1 MESFILILASNT
13 IKYMAYMNSFL
24 RRISLISLLILSL
37 SVVSS
42 IAQRTV
48 FSLSEYNKGN
58 NLPEELIKD
67 IVTDGYGIPHFAT
80 DNGLYALI
88 RNEFHIINPPKGKS
102 TFFKAFSVLKDH
114 TILVIA
120 DDAIYKLVHGKE
132 ANYLELFIDC
142 NNGDTYPHFP
152 KHIFEDSQNR
162 IWIADHTDVFCYTDS
177 ELYKYKMDE
186 KNKTTSFARSYQFV
200 ELDQGQIITVSQKG
214 WFYRLNEGTNSF
226 EEINEKADFIVHS
239 IFLHRSNEFLLGTS
253 KGLMNYKCSSDGRIL
268 EKKIL
273 DPYIVASCII
283 PIKNDRFLVGTWFQ
297 GLVEICCQ
305 PQIRIYPVGGFPSF
319 TINNMYR
326 DTHGCV
332 WAATNSGVVHME
344 KQFFSIQLLNGNADY
359 VNDVAKD
366 GKYVYF
372 LNGKDVYRVN
382 PDYSVETYLK
392 LKTNNSTK
400 LGIWNNLIL
409 VGNEKGEIDCY
420 KDHKLMFHFKLS
432 DMKVTDIVINSK
444 YEAWAVSNSELF
456 KLDLLNGNQKSYLQ
470 QLGGER
476 IVFDVEYFNETD
488 LIISGAKSGTY
499 LYQYKKEDDSIR
511 NISVEADFMKGEE
524 FWTTDL
530 EVDGDSL
537 FIGSSIGVIKYCEGE
552 VERLDLGRYTEM
564 GVVSV
569 TKDKG
574 GDLWINGSKGVFRRK
589 GNDLN
594 LFTTDD
600 GLPSMISLIG
610 NMLVDSRGII
620 WLGTSNGLSYADAGQ
635 SSRKSPKPLIYGALG
650 NEQTSLLDKEYE
662 VIKNTT
668 ILFDISSVFYP
679 QSKNQFEYCIQCAE
693 NNKKE
698 WLPLTDKN
706 QILISDLKV
715 GNYQL
720 KVRTKHDGNYCWSEE
735 TILPIRVNEV
745 WYLRWYS
752 LVIFVLFMIGLIY
765 LTYVTSKN
773 RAYLRMLTLRRM
785 INEKTKDLKQVNQ
798 ELETAN
804 LAKDKFI
811 SILAHDL
818 RNPFN
823 AIRGFSQMLVDHTIE
838 LDDDE
843 KDELIKMIYKSSDD
857 TFKLLENLLEWANVQ
872 KGNLKANIE
881 SINLRIL
888 MQNNL
893 EIHQKLA
900 AVKKIKI
907 RGEFQDLFVKADK
920 YMLDTVI
927 RNLISNAI
935 KYSYSEDIINL
946 EIEEMSDMAM
956 IKIKDHGVGMSQE
969 RLDQLFRID
978 AISSTVGTTDETGTG
993 FGLMLSKEFID
1004 LNGGRIE
1011 VTSEKDMGTVFSVF
1025 IPLDK

>member
-1 MESFILILASNT
+1 
-13 IKYMAYMNSFL
+13 
-24 RRISLISLLILSL
+24 
-37 SVVSS
+37 VSS

-58 NLPEELIKD
+58 NLPEELVKD

-88 RNEFHIINPPKGKS
+88 HNEFHNIIPPEGKS
-102 TFFKAFSVLKDH
+102 TFFKTFSVLKDH

-120 DDAIYKLVHGKE
+120 DDAIYKLIHGKE
-132 ANYLELFIDC
+132 INYLELFIDC
-142 NNGDTYPHFP
+142 NIGDTHPQFP
-152 KHIFEDSQNR
+152 KNIFEDSQNR
-162 IWIADHTDVFCYTDS
+162 IWIADHTDVFCYIEG

-200 ELDQGQIITVSQKG
+200 ELDHGQILVVSQRG
-214 WFYRLNEGTNSF
+214 WFYKLNDETNSF
-226 EEINEKADFIVHS
+226 EEINDKAEFIVHS
-239 IFLHRSNEFLLGTS
+239 LFLYRSNEFLLGTS
-253 KGLMNYKCSSDGRIL
+253 KGLMGYKCSSEGYIV
-268 EKKIL
+268 EKKML
-273 DPYIVASCII
+273 DPYIIASSIT

-297 GLVEICCQ
+297 GLIEICLK
-305 PQIRIYPVGGFPSF
+305 PQFRIYPIGGFPSF
-319 TINNMYR
+319 TVNNMHR
-326 DTHGCV
+326 NRFGNV
-332 WAATNSGVVHME
+332 WAATNSGIVLLE
-344 KQFFSIQLLNGNADY
+344 KEFFSTQLLNSNADY
-359 VNDVAKD
+359 VNDIVKD
-366 GKYVYF
+366 GRYVYF

-382 PDYSVETYLK
+382 PDYSVDTYLE

-409 VGNEKGEIDCY
+409 VGNEKGEIDCF

-432 DMKVTDIVINSK
+432 DMEVTDIVINSK
-444 YEAWAVSNSELF
+444 YEAWAISNSELF

-470 QLGGER
+470 QFGGER
-476 IVFDVEYFNETD
+476 IVFDLECFNGND
-488 LIISGAKSGTY
+488 LIISGAKSETY

-511 NISVEADFMKGEE
+511 NISVDADFMKGEE
-524 FWTTDL
+524 FWTTDI
-530 EVDGDSL
+530 EVDGDSV
-537 FIGSSIGVIKYCEGE
+537 FIGSSIGLIKYHDGE
-552 VERLDLGRYTEM
+552 VERLDLGEYTEK
-564 GVVSV
+564 GVLSV
-569 TKDKG
+569 VKDKG
-574 GDLWINGSKGVFRRK
+574 GDLWINGSKGVLRK
-589 GNDLN
+589 KRNN
-594 LFTTDD
+594 ITLFTTDD
-600 GLPSMISLIG
+600 GLPSKVSYAG
-610 NMLVDSRGII
+610 NMLVDSRGIV
-620 WLGTSNGLSYADAGQ
+620 WVGTSNGLSYADAKQ
-635 SSRKSPKPLIYGALG
+635 KIKHSPKPLVYGILE
-650 NEQTSLLDKEYE
+650 NEYVSILDKKYE
-662 VIKNTT
+662 VNKNTT
-668 ILFDISSVFYP
+668 ILFDVSSVIYP
-679 QSKNQFEYCIQCAE
+679 QSKNQFEYCIQSDV
-693 NNKKE
+693 NNKKK

-720 KVRTKHDGNYCWSEE
+720 NLRTKHDGNYYWSEE
-735 TILPIRVNEV
+735 TVLPIRVNEV
-745 WYLRWYS
+745 WFLRWYS
-752 LVIFVLFMIGLIY
+752 LVVFVLFLIGLIY
-765 LTYVTSKN
+765 LTYITSKN
-773 RAYLRMLTLRRM
+773 RAYIRMLTLRRL
-785 INEKTKDLKQVNQ
+785 INEKTRDLKQVNQ

-823 AIRGFSQMLVDHTIE
+823 AIRGFSQMLVDHPKD

-843 KDELIKMIYKSSDD
+843 KTELIEMIYKSSDD

-872 KGNLKANIE
+872 KGNLKANPE
-881 SINLRIL
+881 SFNLRIL

-893 EIHQKLA
+893 ELHQKLA

-907 RGEFQDLFVKADK
+907 EGEFHDLFVKADK

-935 KYSYSEDIINL
+935 KYSYSEDTINL
-946 EIEEMSDMAM
+946 EIEEMTDMAM
-956 IKIKDHGVGMSQE
+956 IKIMDHGVGMSQE
-969 RLDQLFRID
+969 RIDQLFRID
-978 AISSTVGTTDETGTG
+978 AISSTIGTSDETGTG

>member
-1 MESFILILASNT
+1 
-13 IKYMAYMNSFL
+13 MNSLL
-24 RRISLISLLILSL
+24 RRISLICLLILSL

-42 IAQRTV
+42 LAQRTV

-58 NLPEELIKD
+58 NLPEELVKD

-88 RNEFHIINPPKGKS
+88 HNEFHNIIPPEGKS
-102 TFFKAFSVLKDH
+102 SYFKAFSVLKDH

-120 DDAIYKLVHGKE
+120 DDAIYKLVHGRE
-132 ANYLELFIDC
+132 ASHLELFIDC
-142 NNGDTYPHFP
+142 NNRDAYPHFP
-152 KHIFEDSQNR
+152 KNIFEDSQNR
-162 IWIADHTDVFCYTDS
+162 LWIADHTDVFCYTEG
-177 ELYKYKMDE
+177 ELHKYKMDE

-214 WFYRLNEGTNSF
+214 WFYKFNKETNSF
-226 EEINEKADFIVHS
+226 EGINEKAEFIVHS
-239 IFLHRSNEFLLGTS
+239 LFLHRSNEFLLGTS

-297 GLVEICCQ
+297 GLIEICYQ

-319 TINNMYR
+319 TVNNMYKDR
-326 DTHGCV
+326 LGCV
-332 WAATNSGVVHME
+332 WAATNSGVVHLE
-344 KQFFSIQLLNGNADY
+344 KEFFSTQLLNGNTDY
-359 VNDVAKD
+359 VNDVVKD
-366 GKYVYF
+366 GIYVYF
-372 LNGKDVYRVN
+372 LNGKDIYRVN
-382 PDYSVETYLK
+382 PDYSVETYLE

-432 DMKVTDIVINSK
+432 DMEVTDIAINSK

-470 QLGGER
+470 QFGGER
-476 IVFDVEYFNETD
+476 IVFDVEYYNGTD

-511 NISVEADFMKGEE
+511 NISVEADFLKGKE
-524 FWTTDL
+524 FWTTDI

-537 FIGSSIGVIKYCEGE
+537 FIGSSIGLIKYYGGE
-552 VERLDLGRYTEM
+552 VERLDLGQYNEM

-569 TKDKG
+569 AKDKG
-574 GDLWINGSKGVFRRK
+574 GDLWIKGSKGVFRRK
-589 GNDLN
+589 GNDIN

-600 GLPSMISLIG
+600 GLPSKISLIG
-610 NMLVDSRGII
+610 NMLVDSRGIL
-620 WLGTSNGLSYADAGQ
+620 WLGTSNGLSYADAEQ
-635 SSRKSPKPLIYGALG
+635 RSKKSPKPLIYGISE
-650 NEQTSLLDKEYE
+650 NEHILLFDGEYE
-662 VIKNTT
+662 MIKNTT
-668 ILFDISSVFYP
+668 ILFDVSSVFYP
-679 QSKNQFEYCIQCAE
+679 QSKNQFEYCIQSGV
-693 NNKKE
+693 NTKKE
-698 WLPLTDKN
+698 WLSLTEKN
-706 QILISDLKV
+706 QILIPDLKV

-720 KVRTKHDGNYCWSEE
+720 KLRTKHDGNNLWSEE

-752 LVIFVLFMIGLIY
+752 LVVFVLFLIGLIY
-765 LTYVTSKN
+765 LTYLTSKN
-773 RAYLRMLTLRRM
+773 RAYLRMLILRRM
-785 INEKTKDLKQVNQ
+785 INEKTRDLKQVNQ

-823 AIRGFSQMLVDHTIE
+823 AIRGFSQMLVDHAND

-843 KDELIKMIYKSSDD
+843 KDELIKMIYTSSDD

-872 KGNLKANIE
+872 KGNLKANPE
-881 SINLRIL
+881 SLNLRIL

-893 EIHQKLA
+893 ELHQKLA
-900 AVKKIKI
+900 AVKRIKI
-907 RGEFQDLFVKADK
+907 EGEFQDLFIKADK

-935 KYSYSEDIINL
+935 KYSYSDDTINL

-956 IKIKDHGVGMSQE
+956 IKIMDHGVGMSQE
-969 RLDQLFRID
+969 RIDQLFRLD
-978 AISSTVGTTDETGTG
+978 AISSTIGTSDETGTG

-1004 LNGGRIE
+1004 LNRGRIE
-1011 VTSEKDMGTVFSVF
+1011 VTSEKDKGTVFSVF